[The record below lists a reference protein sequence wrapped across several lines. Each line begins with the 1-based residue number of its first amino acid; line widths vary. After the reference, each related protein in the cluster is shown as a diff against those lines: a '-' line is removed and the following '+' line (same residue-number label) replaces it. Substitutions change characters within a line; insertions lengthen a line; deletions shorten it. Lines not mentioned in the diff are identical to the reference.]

1 MNEAMLDR
9 FPVTLEQPYASEAVE
24 KKILKGKGKIFG
36 VDVKAEDGF
45 ITSLVQWANNIR
57 KSYEVGAST
66 EIVTTRR
73 LESIMKAF
81 AIFGNH
87 AKAIEMGI
95 SRFDEQ
101 TKADMLKLYEKI
113 SGERATATMEE
124 VIDLSQSARVNLNVP
139 YAAKEEAKAYGAK
152 WDDVERTWYTT
163 GENYAQHKDFFDG
176 YNPTASQENTNACP
190 W

>member
-1 MNEAMLDR
+1 
-9 FPVTLEQPYASEAVE
+9 
-24 KKILKGKGKIFG
+24 
-36 VDVKAEDGF
+36 
-45 ITSLVQWANNIR
+45 
-57 KSYEVGAST
+57 
-66 EIVTTRR
+66 
-73 LESIMKAF
+73 MKAF

-176 YNPTASQENTNACP
+176 YNPPHHRRTPMPAHGNLTIVQGEPDLPDFDIELIEDLDADLLNDPCLGGSEF
-190 W
+190 

>member
-1 MNEAMLDR
+1 
-9 FPVTLEQPYASEAVE
+9 
-24 KKILKGKGKIFG
+24 
-36 VDVKAEDGF
+36 
-45 ITSLVQWANNIR
+45 
-57 KSYEVGAST
+57 
-66 EIVTTRR
+66 
-73 LESIMKAF
+73 MKAF

-113 SGERATATMEE
+113 SGERATATVEE
-124 VIDLSQSARVNLNVP
+124 VNDLTQSARVNLNVP
-139 YAAKEEAKAYGAK
+139 YAAKDEAKAHGAK

-163 GENYAQHKDFFDG
+163 GENYAAHREYFDTVQ
-176 YNPTASQENTNACP
+176 PTASQENANECP